1 MYLGGRGDERNQRRG
16 VTPVHLLRDSGVNV
30 TFSSNNVRNAFT
42 PFGKADMLQIGNL
55 LAHVAQFGT
64 PHSQAEILRM
74 ATYDA
79 ARSIGLDDYGLAEG
93 RRADL
98 VVCDSPVVAD
108 VLADIPPRLW
118 VVRRGRVTV
127 ETRHETTI
135 HRTAPVP
142 GA

>member
-1 MYLGGRGDERNQRRG
+1 
-16 VTPVHLLRDSGVNV
+16 
-30 TFSSNNVRNAFT
+30 
-42 PFGKADMLQIGNL
+42 
-55 LAHVAQFGT
+55 
-64 PHSQAEILRM
+64 
-74 ATYDA
+74 
-79 ARSIGLDDYGLAEG
+79 
-93 RRADL
+93 
-98 VVCDSPVVAD
+98 VCDSPVVAD